1 MKLINNTKM
10 CKTSVVSIAW
20 NEDTLPKRVLLN
32 VGQGRNHGVNMVG
45 GGGGTKYDLPP
56 ALQN

>member
-1 MKLINNTKM
+1 MKLTKKTKM
-10 CKTSVVSIAW
+10 CKTSAVSIAW
-20 NEDTLPKRVLLN
+20 NGDTLPKTVLLY

-45 GGGGTKYDLPP
+45 GTTFDLPP